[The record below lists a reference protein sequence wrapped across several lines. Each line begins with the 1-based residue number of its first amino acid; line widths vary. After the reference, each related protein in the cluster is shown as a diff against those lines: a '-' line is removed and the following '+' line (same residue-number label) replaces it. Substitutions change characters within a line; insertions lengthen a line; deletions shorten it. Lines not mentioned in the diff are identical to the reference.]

1 MIKVSKGISIS
12 SLVIAI
18 LIIGI
23 LAIYGSQIGFG
34 YMNDFIL
41 NQASKKVLAEIK
53 ANDSISAGD
62 IRRKIEKEIVMNSIN
77 ISSDDISVTK
87 SDGVYQVEILYN
99 KKIKINS
106 NIDIDMHFDIY
117 NTSN

>member
-1 MIKVSKGISIS
+1 MIKKGKGISIS
-12 SLVIAI
+12 SLVIGI

-23 LAIYGSQIGFG
+23 LFIYGSQIGFG
-34 YMNDFIL
+34 YMNEFIL

-53 ANDSISAGD
+53 ANDSTSTD
-62 IRRKIEKEIVMNSIN
+62 NIRRKIEKEIVMNNIN
-77 ISSDDISVTK
+77 ISTDDISVTK
-87 SDGVYQVEILYN
+87 SDGVFQVEILYN